1 MSYISLKEVGYLS
14 NWQLEQ
20 FMNRVAL
27 ISSVSFST
35 RGGDLITDFHI
46 GSSRLSVLYSQET
59 SMAYFLFRSKAQ
71 RLDVIIQ
78 DWYRLTEGLRL
89 RISLEKTSNPS
100 LLEISGEFVGVGDD
114 IYFNLELWQ

>member
-1 MSYISLKEVGYLS
+1 MSYVSLGKVGSLS
-14 NWQLEQ
+14 KWQLEQ

-35 RGGDLITDFHI
+35 QGGDLITDFHI

-71 RLDVIIQ
+71 RLDVITQ
-78 DWYRLTEGLRL
+78 DWHRLTEGLRL
-89 RISLEKTSNPS
+89 RISLEKTSDPS
-100 LLEISGEFVGVGDD
+100 LLEIGHEYVYVNED
-114 IYFNLELWQ
+114 IYFNLEVW